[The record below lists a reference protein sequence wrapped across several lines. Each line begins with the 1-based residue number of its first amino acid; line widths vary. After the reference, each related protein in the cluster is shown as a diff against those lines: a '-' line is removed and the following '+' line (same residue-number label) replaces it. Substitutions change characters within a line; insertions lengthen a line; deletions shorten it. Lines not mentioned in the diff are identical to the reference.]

1 MTEIKTDTATGGS
14 GMGRRRFFDVVLGGG
29 IAALAGGILYP
40 VVRFMIPPEQPEAA
54 TSMVVA
60 AKVGELAPNTSKMFR
75 FGKDPAI
82 LIHTDAGQYRAFSA
96 ICTHL
101 DCTVQYRDDLKHIWC
116 ACHNGHYDLSGNNI
130 AGPPPTPLAQ
140 YDVAVRGDQI
150 IVTRA

>member
-1 MTEIKTDTATGGS
+1 MAEPKLNTATGGS
-14 GMGRRRFFDVVLGGG
+14 GMGRRRFLDVILGSGV
-29 IAALAGGILYP
+29 AALVAGVVYP
-40 VVRFMIPPEQPEAA
+40 IIRFVLPPEQPEAA

-60 AKVGELAPNTSKMFR
+60 AKVGELAPNASKMFR

-82 LIHTDAGQYRAFSA
+82 LIHTEAGQYRAFTA

-130 AGPPPTPLAQ
+130 AGPPPSPLAQ
-140 YDVAVRGDQI
+140 YDVAIRGDQI
-150 IVTRA
+150 IVTKA